1 MFKVTDR
8 GPYAKGRDMDL
19 SKQAA
24 EEIGLTKEKGNP
36 PVKIEAVV
44 PPRGEPGT
52 AEAPD
57 EAKDKEPKG

>member
-1 MFKVTDR
+1 
-8 GPYAKGRDMDL
+8 MDL

-52 AEAPD
+52 TEVLD